1 MTILPLITYPD
12 PILKQ
17 VSEPVDKVDDNLRK
31 LMTNMLET
39 MYSERGV
46 GLAAVQV
53 GVLKRV
59 LVMDVEYKIEEEECG
74 GDHGHGHH
82 HHQHYHLVNQKPLF
96 LINPKIINCSSE
108 SSSYYEGCLSF
119 PEVRADIIRPE
130 KVVVEYLDYNG
141 NPQVMKAEGLLA
153 TCVQHE
159 IDHLNGIT
167 FVDYLSKVKKEMI
180 LRKLKKLSKK

>member
-1 MTILPLITYPD
+1 MTILPIVVFPN

-17 VSEPVDKVDDNLRK
+17 TSKSVEKIDDELKK

-39 MYSERGV
+39 MYADKGV

-59 LVMDVEYKIEEEECG
+59 IVIDVEYKVEEEEC
-74 GDHGHGHH
+74 DGHH
-82 HHQHYHLVNQKPLF
+82 HSHHHHHHISNQKPMF
-96 LINPKIINCSSE
+96 LINPEIISCSKEQSV
-108 SSSYYEGCLSF
+108 YYEGCLSF
-119 PEVRADIIRPE
+119 PEVRADVTRPE
-130 KVVVEYLDYNG
+130 LVKVKYLDYSG
-141 NPQVMKAEGLLA
+141 AEKILEADGILA

-167 FVDYLSKVKKEMI
+167 FVDHLSKLKREI
-180 LRKLKKLSKK
+180 TLKKLQKFNH

>member
-1 MTILPLITYPD
+1 MTILPIVVFPN

-17 VSEPVDKVDDNLRK
+17 TSKSVEKIDDELKK

-39 MYSERGV
+39 MYADKGV

-59 LVMDVEYKIEEEECG
+59 IVIDVEYKVEEEEC
-74 GDHGHGHH
+74 DGHH
-82 HHQHYHLVNQKPLF
+82 HSHHHHHHISNQKPMF
-96 LINPKIINCSSE
+96 LINPEIISCSKEQSV
-108 SSSYYEGCLSF
+108 YYEGCLSF
-119 PEVRADIIRPE
+119 PEVRADVTRPE
-130 KVVVEYLDYNG
+130 LVKVKYLDYSG
-141 NPQVMKAEGLLA
+141 AEKILEADGILA

-167 FVDYLSKVKKEMI
+167 FVDHLSKLKREITLK
-180 LRKLKKLSKK
+180 KLKKFNH

>member
-1 MTILPLITYPD
+1 MTILPIVVFPN

-17 VSEPVDKVDDNLRK
+17 TSKSVEKIDDELKK

-39 MYSERGV
+39 MYADKGV

-59 LVMDVEYKIEEEECG
+59 IVIDVEYKVEEEEC
-74 GDHGHGHH
+74 DGHH
-82 HHQHYHLVNQKPLF
+82 HSHHHHHHISNQKPMF
-96 LINPKIINCSSE
+96 LINPESISCSKEQSV
-108 SSSYYEGCLSF
+108 YYEGCLSF
-119 PEVRADIIRPE
+119 PEVRADVTRPE
-130 KVVVEYLDYNG
+130 LVKVKYLDYSG
-141 NPQVMKAEGLLA
+141 AEKILEADGILA

-167 FVDYLSKVKKEMI
+167 FVDHLSKLKREI
-180 LRKLKKLSKK
+180 TLKKLQKFNH